1 MHKVLLDE
9 VGKKVLLLGNEA
21 IVRGALEAGV
31 QFASTYPGTPA
42 SEIGD
47 TFSRVAKDAGLY
59 FEYSTNEKVAFE
71 AAAGAAFSGLR
82 SMVSFKHFGLNVASD
97 SVSPVAYVGVEGGM
111 VVVFADDPSGWSSA
125 QSEQDS
131 RCYAK
136 LAHMPMLEPSNSQ
149 ECIDFVKITFDLS
162 EKFKIPVFIRL
173 TTRVNHTRGAVTL
186 GRKVKGNRKAK
197 FAKDLEKYNNLP
209 PKIIKMH
216 ADISKKIENVRSEV
230 SEKSELNLIVN
241 NNASGELG
249 VITSGVSFNYVMDA
263 LNELNIKLP
272 VLKLG
277 ITYPLP
283 KKKIGDFLKKLK
295 SVVVVEELEPFLEK
309 EIQAIAKDINPA
321 LKIFGKYEKAEK
333 RGGEKLLPIAGEY
346 TPELV
351 LMALAK
357 AANKKLDFDY
367 GGHMEKYNKLQIA
380 RRFPVLCPGCPHRA
394 TFYAVKKAAGGDVV
408 IGGDIGCYM
417 LGVFPP
423 FETLDFILSMGAGL
437 GVTHGIKKAEHSTAK
452 EAVKG
457 ATKEGKQKVIAY
469 VGDSTFFH
477 AGIPALINMVFNKSD
492 ALVIAL
498 DNRITAM
505 TGFQPHPGTGR
516 TGLGEPT
523 EQIKIEDIA
532 RACGVKNVKVVD
544 PYNIKDMMSTVKE
557 FLEKDGVSVIV
568 AKRQCNLLEHR
579 AKRRKGVKTPIF
591 EVVDELTDVEKK
603 AIVEFAC
610 PAYYIDEGGK
620 MQIEKS
626 MCWGCASCVQ
636 LVGQGKI
643 KPIKPRKNK

>member
-1 MHKVLLDE
+1 MHKVLLGKS
-9 VGKKVLLLGNEA
+9 GKKVLLLGNEA

-47 TFSRVAKDAGLY
+47 TFSRIAKDAGIY

-136 LAHMPMLEPSNSQ
+136 FVHMPMLEPSNSQ
-149 ECIDFVKITFDLS
+149 ECIDFVKIAFNLS

-173 TTRVNHTRGAVTL
+173 TTRVNHTRGVVTL
-186 GRKVKGNRKAK
+186 SRSVKGDRKAK
-197 FAKDLEKYNNLP
+197 FVKDLEKYNNLP

-216 ADISKKIENVRSEV
+216 ADISKKIENIRSEV
-230 SEKSELNLIVN
+230 SEKSELNRVVN
-241 NNASGELG
+241 NDVSGELG

-263 LNELNIKLP
+263 LDELNIKLP

-283 KKKIGDFLKKLK
+283 KKKIGEFLKKLK
-295 SVVVVEELEPFLEK
+295 SVIVVEELEPFLEK
-309 EIQAIAKDINPA
+309 EIQAIAKDANPT

-333 RGGEKLLPIAGEY
+333 RGGEKLFPIAGEY
-346 TPELV
+346 TPKLV
-351 LMALAK
+351 LIALAK

-367 GGHMEKYNKLQIA
+367 DGHMEKYNKLQIA
-380 RRFPVLCPGCPHRA
+380 RRFPVLCPGCPHRT
-394 TFYAVKKAAGGDVV
+394 TFYAVKKAAGEDAV

-437 GVTHGIKKAEHSTAK
+437 GVAHGIKKAGLT
-452 EAVKG
+452 
-457 ATKEGKQKVIAY
+457 TKEGKRKVVAY

-477 AGIPALINMVFNKSD
+477 AGIPALINMVFNKSNV
-492 ALVIAL
+492 LVIAL

-505 TGFQPHPGTGR
+505 TGFQPHPGTGK

-557 FLEKDGVSVIV
+557 FLEKDEVSVIV
-568 AKRQCNLLEHR
+568 AKRQCYLLEYR
-579 AKRRKGVKTPIF
+579 AKRRKGIETPIF
-591 EVVDELTDVEKK
+591 EIVDELTDAEKK
-603 AIVEFAC
+603 AIVEFGC
-610 PAYYIDEGGK
+610 PAYYIDEEGK
-620 MQIEKS
+620 MQIDKS

-643 KPIKPRKNK
+643 KPMEK